1 VSFDQNRFDA
11 ELRRRIKE
19 AEEQLRKLPDDELMQ
34 LHEGVYDQPE
44 HKQDSAF
51 MAAIYNEVRRRSV
64 TAGWLWHRL
73 FRHQEYEKWVTHNN
87 KTEAKAKQKLIT
99 ILQKYEDPTSQEVIR
114 RSKSL

>member
-51 MAAIYNEVRRRSV
+51 MAAIYNEVRSFPLPCLAHFLLKLV
-64 TAGWLWHRL
+64 HDAGGAGIA
-73 FRHQEYEKWVTHNN
+73 NA
-87 KTEAKAKQKLIT
+87 EATL
-99 ILQKYEDPTSQEVIR
+99 
-114 RSKSL
+114 